1 MKLLLLIFCGCLLPV
16 IAVAQTLSGR
26 IIDAKGQSIPRVTM
40 YIKET
45 SHGIIADENGEF
57 KTNLEK
63 GDYTCELSSLG
74 YERKT
79 VSVFVPEEGTN
90 IIIELTEK
98 IYGLNEIIVTP
109 GKEDPAYNIMRNVIS
124 RAPFHLNQVKSYE
137 SEVYL
142 KGSFKIDQVPALIRS
157 QIKDKELKSYIG
169 RLLLYE
175 SQSEIKYNEPD
186 KYDLRIT
193 AISSAIPQSVQI
205 SDNVP
210 LGAVSNNI
218 YSPTAFGGLLASGS
232 FSVYKFELEDSYREN
247 ELLIY
252 KIRVISKKRNNELVN
267 GWLYIAENTWTIR
280 QADLNLTETGVNV
293 RVNMNYNEIK
303 PGAFLPSAYDVSMR
317 LNLLGIK
324 GGGQF
329 YASIKYNQLETN
341 ANYILA
347 GTDTATII
355 KTEAPES
362 KTITKQQQK
371 DIQKLEELASKDN
384 LTTREAYRM
393 AQLAQKTVE
402 SEEIKNQKRQ
412 LEVRP
417 LSEGIT
423 IQRDSLALLRDSSFW
438 NMVRTVPLQE
448 EEFQS
453 FIQRDSM
460 KIVADSLRSADSLK
474 NRSAT
479 RWAVSLLLGE
489 NIKIGKHYYIKYE
502 GVLPAFADYN
512 FVDGFRMGQRVEVGV
527 NFNDYRSVSISPAVY
542 YVTARQTANII
553 IDGKLTY
560 APMRNGKL
568 SASVGRITADFAGNN
583 GTDRFVNTLSS
594 LFMTKNTAKFYYK
607 KYLNL
612 SNIIEIATGL
622 ILTTSFNYEK
632 RHDLENN
639 TSFSFF
645 GNNPVSNRPHGY
657 SEPMPSHKSLTSDI
671 TLQYTPRHY
680 YRILQGHKVYR
691 NSDYPTIRISYKKGF
706 GDGDKPNASFDNV
719 ETTIT
724 QSIKLGLFD
733 NIFYE
738 VNAGMFLSAKQTY
751 LPDFKHFRTNEM
763 FLTGNSFNNSFNMD
777 NYVYATNDKWL
788 QAHLSYSSQYLLL
801 KQIPFMQGYLFNEAL
816 HIGTLWT
823 PTVNYNQAGYSI
835 GFGNLGRL
843 GVFAGFKKTKFDDIG
858 VTVAISL

>member
-1 MKLLLLIFCGCLLPV
+1 MKSILCIVCGCLLPV
-16 IAVAQTLSGR
+16 FVAAQTLSGR
-26 IIDAKGQSIPRVTM
+26 VVDAKGQSISHVAM

-45 SHGIIADENGEF
+45 SHGIMADENGEF

-79 VSVFVPEEGTN
+79 VSVFVPEEGIN
-90 IIIELTEK
+90 MIIELTEK
-98 IYGLNEIIVTP
+98 IYGIQEIVVTP

-142 KGSFKIDQVPALIRS
+142 KGSFKIEQVPALIRT
-157 QIKDKELKSYIG
+157 QIDKELKSYIG

-175 SQSEIKYNEPD
+175 SKSEIKYDEPN

-205 SDNVP
+205 NDNLP
-210 LGAVSNNI
+210 LGAVVNNI
-218 YSPTAFGGLLASGS
+218 YSPTSFGGLLAPGS
-232 FSVYKFELEDSYREN
+232 FSVYKFEFEDSYREN

-252 KIRVISKKRNNELVN
+252 KIRVISKKKNNELVN
-267 GWLYIAENTWTIR
+267 GWLYITDNTWTIR
-280 QADLNLTETGVNV
+280 QADLSLTETGVNI
-293 RVNMNYNEIK
+293 RLNLNYNEIK
-303 PGAFLPSAYDVSMR
+303 PGAFLPSAYDVSMQ
-317 LNLLGIK
+317 LNLMGIK

-329 YASIKYNQLETN
+329 YASIKYNELETN
-341 ANYILA
+341 DNYILTK
-347 GTDTATII
+347 TDTATII
-355 KTEAPES
+355 KAADSDS
-362 KTITKQQQK
+362 KTITKQQQR
-371 DIQKLEELASKDN
+371 DIQKLEELANKDN

-402 SEEIKNQKRQ
+402 SEEIKNQKNQ
-412 LEVRP
+412 LEIRP
-417 LSEGIT
+417 LPAGVT

-460 KIVADSLRSADSLK
+460 KMVADSLHSADSLK
-474 NRSAT
+474 NRSAAM
-479 RWAVSLLLGE
+479 WAVSFFLGE
-489 NIKIGKHYYIKYE
+489 NIKIGKQYFIKYE

-512 FVDGFRMGQRVEVGV
+512 FVDGFRMGQRVEAGI

-568 SASVGRITADFAGNN
+568 SATIGKTTADFAGTN
-583 GTDRFVNTLSS
+583 GTDRFVNTFSS
-594 LFMTKNTAKFYYK
+594 LFLTKNTAKFYYK
-607 KYLNL
+607 KYINL
-612 SNIIEIATGL
+612 SNIIDIANGL

-645 GNNPVSNRPHGY
+645 GNNPSSNRPHGY
-657 SEPMPSHKSLTSDI
+657 SEPMPAHKSLTSDI
-671 TLQYTPRHY
+671 TIQYTPRHY
-680 YRILQGHKVYR
+680 YRIIQGHKVYR

-706 GDGDKPNASFDNV
+706 GGDDKNNSSFDNI
-719 ETTIT
+719 ETTIS
-724 QSIKLGLFD
+724 QSINLGLFD
-733 NIFYE
+733 NLLYE

-763 FLTGNSFNNSFNMD
+763 FLTGNSFTNSFSMD
-777 NYVYATNDKWL
+777 NYLYATNHQWL
-788 QAHLSYSSQYLLL
+788 QAHLSYSSQYILL
-801 KQIPFMQGYLFNEAL
+801 KQIPFMQGYLFDEAL
-816 HIGTLWT
+816 HLSTLWT
-823 PTVNYNQAGYSI
+823 PAVNYNQAGYSI
-835 GFGNLGRL
+835 GFGSLGRL
-843 GVFAGFKKTKFDDIG
+843 GVFAGFEKAKFDNIG
-858 VTVAISL
+858 ITVGISLY